1 MLVLLMYNSS
11 VFEKNIK
18 LIKTE
23 DFKMSRKEEA
33 VSEVVATPVSRQKR
47 VSTKI
52 NLPEGDSSVG
62 TIVLTIADVDT
73 PLVYEVDFNSIAPQ
87 VLFAATLAGIANKFA
102 NAYAGA
108 KEAGLIVSAVE
119 KEIAVLATGEF
130 TSRTLREVKIELP
143 DVIAAWMLAGGK
155 DITSASDV
163 ALYKASW
170 DSRDEAGKASIASNL
185 QVIVELDKMQAARR
199 LAKKAKGAVE
209 STLEIL

>member
-1 MLVLLMYNSS
+1 MNKVEEELV
-11 VFEKNIK
+11 VE
-18 LIKTE
+18 
-23 DFKMSRKEEA
+23 
-33 VSEVVATPVSRQKR
+33 VATPVTRQRR

-73 PLVYEVDFNSIAPQ
+73 PLIYEVDFNSIAPQ

-108 KEAGLIVSAVE
+108 KEAGLIVSAIE
-119 KEIAVLATGEF
+119 REIAVLATGEF
-130 TSRTLREVKIELP
+130 TSRTLNEVKIELP

-155 DITSASDV
+155 DVTSASDV

-170 DSRDEAGKASIASNL
+170 DSRDEAGKEIIASNL
-185 QVIVELDKMQAARR
+185 QVIVELNKMQAARR
-199 LAKKAKGAVE
+199 LAKKAKGAIQGD
-209 STLEIL
+209 LEVL